1 MKKTKETDKKDK
13 GITLIALAITII
25 VLIILAGIS
34 VATLTGNNGIL
45 LQTNKAKE
53 ETEIAN
59 EKEVIENAATQAMG
73 NNKRGNLL
81 EDEFQKQLDKITS
94 SGKTKVSDA
103 GDEFEVVFV
112 DSNRY
117 YTVDKDGNVGDA
129 SEIIQDKYPGDI
141 TVGKDGETLD
151 GNSEETAYEIWCI
164 EDLCAF
170 SNMANNNNVN
180 FNGKTIKVMRDLN
193 FTSDLSYVNGN
204 ISVDG
209 NIKSCESVDEL
220 KKVLTENEGFYPICY
235 TRTTDFTVTFDGNNK
250 KLKNIYIN
258 RTGNVGL
265 FGKIKNRSST
275 VIKNLSISGSMIGE
289 SVGGIIGSVL
299 NLPNGNDTNGLFV
312 TVENCISD
320 VNIKGTGSVGG
331 IVGGLGA
338 GSKGPLIVTN
348 CINNGEING
357 VDNTGGIVGLNY
369 GSTQIINTYN
379 SGKVTGNNDTGGIIG
394 HDTWDS
400 KIINS
405 YNLGDVNGASNA
417 GGISGYSY
425 WAEKHVENCYNI
437 GKVSGDVKGGI
448 LGGMNIS
455 HDLLVIQNVFYLN
468 NNISQAFGKWGAS
481 DEAQED
487 VKGVTDTE
495 MKSAELLEKLNSY
508 VTENDTKEDVKLK
521 KWVKGTN
528 GYPTFE

>member
-1 MKKTKETDKKDK
+1 MRKTKETNK

-59 EKEVIENAATQAMG
+59 EKEVIENSVTQAMG

-209 NIKSCESVDEL
+209 NIKSCESVEEL
-220 KKVLTENEGFYPICY
+220 KKVLTENEGFYPINY
-235 TRTTDFTVTFDGNNK
+235 NGRTSLEMTFDGNNK
-250 KLKNIYIN
+250 KIKNIYIN
-258 RTGNVGL
+258 RPETDVGL
-265 FGKIKNRSST
+265 FGNIKNRSSA
-275 VIKNLSISGSMIGE
+275 VIKNLSISGSMTGDT
-289 SVGGIIGSVL
+289 VGSIVAYII
-299 NLPNGNDTNGLFV
+299 NLPSSSNSQKPFAII
-312 TVENCISD
+312 ENCTSD
-320 VNIKGTGSVGG
+320 VYIKGTEYVGG
-331 IVGGLGA
+331 IVGIQYASNG
-338 GSKGPLIVTN
+338 GPVTINN

-357 VDNTGGIVGLNY
+357 TTCVGGIIGKNY
-369 GSTQIINTYN
+369 NITQIINTYN
-379 SGKVTGNNDTGGIIG
+379 SGKVTGNTYVGGIIG
-394 HDTWDS
+394 QDERKS
-400 KIINS
+400 EIINS
-405 YNLGDVNGASNA
+405 YNLGDVNGTSNA
-417 GGISGYSY
+417 GGIDGLAS
-425 WAEKHVENCYNI
+425 WAEKNIENCYNI
-437 GKVSGDVKGGI
+437 GKISGNVKGGI
-448 LGGMNIS
+448 LGNMNIS
-455 HDLLVIQNVFYLN
+455 HDLLVTQNVFYLN

-487 VKGVTDTE
+487 VKGVADTE
-495 MKSAELLEKLNSY
+495 MKSADLLEKLNSY
-508 VTENDTKEDVKLK
+508 VTENETKEDVKLK
-521 KWVKGTN
+521 KWVKGPN
-528 GYPTFE
+528 GYPAFE